1 MNAKKEESATNN
13 IATNSNTPTTL
24 FGINL
29 SPKTIT
35 TIKQFVKFALIGV
48 LNTGVDLFIL
58 NIATLI
64 SGITSGTGYAVQKGF
79 SFLTAV
85 CFSYFLNKYW
95 AFQDKSHFHEGIK
108 VAEFL
113 LVSVI
118 GMIINIS
125 VATIVVTY
133 IKPLINIS
141 LFNDNIWVNIGALS
155 GTSIGLMWN
164 FIGYKLF
171 VFHK

>member
-1 MNAKKEESATNN
+1 MNIKTESE
-13 IATNSNTPTTL
+13 NSNITTGNTTYKRVM
-24 FGINL
+24 GIDL

-35 TIKQFVKFALIGV
+35 TIKQFIKFALIGI
-48 LNTGVDLFIL
+48 LNTGVDLIIL

-64 SGITSGTGYAVQKGF
+64 SGITSGTGYAVQKGL

-85 CFSYFLNKYW
+85 CCSYFLNKYW

-113 LVSVI
+113 LVSLF
-118 GMIINIS
+118 GMVINIS
-125 VATIVVTY
+125 VATVVVTY
-133 IKPLINIS
+133 LKPLVNIS
-141 LFNDNIWVNIGALS
+141 LLNDNIWVNIGALS
-155 GTSIGLMWN
+155 GTAVGLMWN
-164 FIGYKLF
+164 FLGYKLF

>member
-1 MNAKKEESATNN
+1 MNIKEEKSVTNN
-13 IATNSNTPTTL
+13 ITAGNTTL
-24 FGINL
+24 TTLMGIDL
-29 SPKTIT
+29 SPKTMT
-35 TIKQFVKFALIGV
+35 TIKQFIKFALIGV

-64 SGITSGTGYAVQKGF
+64 SGVTSGTGYAIQKGI

-113 LVSVI
+113 AVSVI
-118 GMIINIS
+118 GMVINIS

-133 IKPLINIS
+133 LKPLINIS
-141 LFNDNIWVNIGALS
+141 LLNDNIWVNIGALS
-155 GTSIGLMWN
+155 GTAIGLMWN
-164 FIGYKLF
+164 FVGYKLF